1 MVLFAGQEGLSVSSL
16 WMPLL
21 ASGRRT
27 VGQSLLGHTEQ
38 ACQATVERAG
48 RAARRRAWES
58 SAGVNEGVVGA
69 MASSLVNWDWLRGE
83 PGEPTKLT
91 SSKEGS

>member
-1 MVLFAGQEGLSVSSL
+1 M
-16 WMPLL
+16 
-21 ASGRRT
+21 
-27 VGQSLLGHTEQ
+27 VGQSLLGHTGQ

-69 MASSLVNWDWLRGE
+69 MASLTGKLALAQRRARRAHKADVIEGGLLRRDG
-83 PGEPTKLT
+83 LC
-91 SSKEGS
+91 